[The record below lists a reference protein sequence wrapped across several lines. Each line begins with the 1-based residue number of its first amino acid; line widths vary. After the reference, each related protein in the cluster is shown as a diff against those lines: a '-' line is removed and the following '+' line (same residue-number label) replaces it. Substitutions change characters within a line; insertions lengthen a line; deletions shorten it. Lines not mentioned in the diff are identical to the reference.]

1 MPKFKKQSHET
12 PRDKVAR
19 SRRERHHAP
28 IVKTPERFTGYL
40 CRCGKEANFVRHCK
54 FPIFVSK
61 VSRFGAYGYD
71 AWQDDMSRSAYY
83 GVDSRDL
90 PKTHDDGK
98 QQLCGNCLEDMMS
111 TRYTAFNQIC
121 CRIEYLYTPRVGDE
135 LSIGIEC
142 ALRVWE

>member
-1 MPKFKKQSHET
+1 MPKFKKQAHET

-19 SRRERHHAP
+19 SRRERYHYDRR
-28 IVKTPERFTGYL
+28 KTPERFTGYL

-54 FPIFVSK
+54 FPTFVSK

-71 AWQDDMSRSAYY
+71 AW
-83 GVDSRDL
+83 
-90 PKTHDDGK
+90 
-98 QQLCGNCLEDMMS
+98 LCGNCLEDMMS